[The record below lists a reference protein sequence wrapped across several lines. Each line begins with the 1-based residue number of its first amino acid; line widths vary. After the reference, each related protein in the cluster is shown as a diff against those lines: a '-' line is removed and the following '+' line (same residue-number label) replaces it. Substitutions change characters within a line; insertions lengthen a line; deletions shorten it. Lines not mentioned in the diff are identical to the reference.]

1 MSQATES
8 RYPSSPDAFSLSGS
22 GIAVAAKALV
32 RALALVSA
40 QRALANRAESEA
52 ALSRR
57 NVDAVRAMYVG
68 EGRIESMPPARN
80 ETAQPTPAAA
90 APGRFG
96 ARFSVAGVVIAFSLL
111 LLVADRVLF

>member
-8 RYPSSPDAFSLSGS
+8 PYPSSPDVSSLSGS
-22 GIAVAAKALV
+22 GIAVTAKALV

-40 QRALANRAESEA
+40 QRALANRAESKA

-68 EGRIESMPPARN
+68 EGRIELMRPARDEN
-80 ETAQPTPAAA
+80 AQPTPAVA
-90 APGRFG
+90 APGRLG

-111 LLVADRVLF
+111 LFVADRMLF